1 MRKKN
6 LKIQMLVEN
15 TAMLRF
21 HVGFEIELPL
31 VHSMIVSRVY
41 YIHFSRRKKRAFVR
55 RRRGLIEA
63 ADVEATI
70 RTLASEAIDEES
82 SIETT
87 YIVLCNV
94 SSHLCL

>member
-1 MRKKN
+1 
-6 LKIQMLVEN
+6 
-15 TAMLRF
+15 
-21 HVGFEIELPL
+21 
-31 VHSMIVSRVY
+31 MIVSRVVY

-55 RRRGLIEA
+55 RCRGLIEA

-70 RTLASEAIDEES
+70 RTLASEAIDEEES